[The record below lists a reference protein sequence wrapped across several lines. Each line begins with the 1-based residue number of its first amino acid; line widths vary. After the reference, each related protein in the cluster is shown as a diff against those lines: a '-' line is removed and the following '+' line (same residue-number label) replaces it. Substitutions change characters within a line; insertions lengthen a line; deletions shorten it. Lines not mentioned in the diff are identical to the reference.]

1 MNTKALVIGSFDLTH
16 AGHFHLFELA
26 AGYAD
31 EVHVGVAHDALVR
44 AFKGADRPIYPIEQ
58 RVWILERCSYV
69 DHVHIYGNAQSTK
82 SDNDT
87 EQKILVEK
95 IEPHLFVEGEDKQG
109 SVLRGYLE
117 KKGIERISTPRLGI
131 EVTTSHF
138 IKKIRQQPHPE
149 ASAQDVRDVSRFYDP
164 T

>member
-31 EVHVGVAHDALVR
+31 EVHVGVAHDSLVR
-44 AFKGADRPIYPIEQ
+44 AFKGRDRPIYPIEQ

-69 DHVHIYGNAQSTK
+69 DHVYIYGNAQSKK
-82 SDNDT
+82 SDNDA
-87 EQKILVEK
+87 EQKILIEK
-95 IEPHLFVEGEDKQG
+95 VQPHLFVEGEDKKG

-117 KKGIERISTPRLGI
+117 KKGIERVSTPRLG
-131 EVTTSHF
+131 EDVTTSHF
-138 IKKIRQQPHPE
+138 LKKIRQQPHPG
-149 ASAQDVRDVSRFYDP
+149 ASAQDVRDVSRYYDP

>member
-31 EVHVGVAHDALVR
+31 EVHVGVAHDSLVR
-44 AFKGADRPIYPIEQ
+44 AFKGRDRPIYPIEQ

-69 DHVHIYGNAQSTK
+69 DHVHIYGNANSKK
-82 SDNDT
+82 SDNDS
-87 EQKILVEK
+87 EQKILIEK
-95 IEPHLFVEGEDKQG
+95 VQPQLFVEGEI
-109 SVLRGYLE
+109 R
-117 KKGIERISTPRLGI
+117 KGLSC
-131 EVTTSHF
+131 EVTL
-138 IKKIRQQPHPE
+138 KRK
-149 ASAQDVRDVSRFYDP
+149 ASSGYQRRDLGA